1 MKTRSSSRPGGQ
13 KPAGKPLKKSIANK
27 ILIALNQHKRLG
39 LVALLLVV
47 SLAVWGI
54 LRLQIETD
62 ARKFLPQNTAERR
75 ASQQIEKL
83 YGIDSEI
90 IIAYRP
96 EQKVTSA
103 QVLEAV
109 EKLRQELLS
118 LQLDD
123 AGEGA
128 VPNSPE
134 DAESD
139 LLGSLNGESD
149 ESAESDL
156 LGSLNGESDESA
168 ESDLLG
174 SLNGESDESAESD
187 LLGGDPVSGGVAVAT
202 ALIQNISTLGSE
214 SIIVATKTGELE
226 QLDAG
231 AQVLQGALTS
241 AAAEQ
246 SLREWALYDD
256 IFYNDDF
263 SYGALVVEPRLGLS
277 STEKR
282 RLYQKIIAVL
292 GAAQNGEGA
301 QNLRF
306 FLCGEAVIQSAMG
319 EYIFNDLLRSL
330 PFLGVIICAILYWY
344 FRRFSALFIILF
356 PVVFSLLT
364 TLGIMGWL
372 GIPFTFIHAS
382 MPVIIMALGSADS
395 IHTLSHFAQRKRP
408 PNGKSGKSEDK
419 RKLFDSILSIQRE
432 LQLPITLTSI
442 TTGIGFLSFS
452 TSVMLPIRSFGIFSA
467 VGIGLAWMSS
477 LFITPLL
484 LPLYRRPKKFER
496 TAQEASAQTSLA
508 GQIWKLTCA
517 LLRHPYISRFA
528 LVVFC
533 GALVSSIPFLPV
545 NNDTLA
551 YFRGSAPI
559 VQASKVVNRE
569 LGGIYSIHVS
579 IGSQESGGMSE
590 PKILNYM
597 NNLAN
602 YVQERNP
609 QAVNKTIGF
618 QDLALRI
625 NELLNPG
632 ATALPQSRQTM
643 VQYLSL
649 FSGGMDSFVS
659 PDIYQADNA
668 RLTILLKSG
677 DRKIIDKVLANIR
690 GYRSEYLP
698 TGYEQFESGYLL
710 SVDNMN
716 RLVVKEQLRS
726 IIIALIGVFLTVWLS
741 FRSLRLGLIACL
753 PTVLTLLLNLAMMS
767 WLGIDLNISTAL
779 INSLAIGVGID
790 YSIHFISTY
799 RYQMEKNGQALQAA
813 QATLNQVGKSILL
826 NAASVGLGYTTLL
839 LSEFRSLAY
848 FGTFSAMANLV
859 AAVLALLLL
868 PLLLTALKKP
878 PQTRPQKHKNYT
890 GEQTGTQ
897 TEPKEPTELPA
908 KRQKAV
914 HPNKRKRKRA
924 KIFTASSLLLLFAL
938 FFGKA
943 LPPLTAAETLE
954 NTWAVRLPR
963 QSWKNGQYRYRVWSF
978 WREDEERLAYL
989 DFSVYPKQGWR
1000 SRLVQGYAKVQNDT
1014 LLLQAKA
1021 ETIVHNEGKGF
1032 PTPFSV
1038 EQNKLRE
1045 QQSLAFSIQNGAL
1058 CLSAVAKAP
1067 QDGQCYSDYV
1077 YSWKTAIREQNAQK
1091 AMDLFALNMYL
1102 IHSQIANFGS
1112 IKMTKY
1118 RNHIQPGLVGG
1129 QMQLDYRSR
1138 LLNNSGLVFQLTG
1151 LESLRHI
1158 QMDGNL
1164 FGGLLRMEGRLFLQI
1179 PQNTGVFAVDFS
1191 PVKIRSGSPSKGA
1204 YRVQFL
1210 ESITGQAWSPV
1221 IEISVGRYGA

>member
-1 MKTRSSSRPGGQ
+1 MTR
-13 KPAGKPLKKSIANK
+13 L
-27 ILIALNQHKRLG
+27 
-39 LVALLLVV
+39 
-47 SLAVWGI
+47 
-54 LRLQIETD
+54 TD
-62 ARKFLPQNTAERR
+62 A
-75 ASQQIEKL
+75 ASM
-83 YGIDSEI
+83 
-90 IIAYRP
+90 R
-96 EQKVTSA
+96 
-103 QVLEAV
+103 
-109 EKLRQELLS
+109 
-118 LQLDD
+118 LDD
-123 AGEGA
+123 GSEEGD
-128 VPNSPE
+128 VLLNSEP
-134 DAESD
+134 DDS
-139 LLGSLNGESD
+139 
-149 ESAESDL
+149 
-156 LGSLNGESDESA
+156 
-168 ESDLLG
+168 
-174 SLNGESDESAESD
+174 
-187 LLGGDPVSGGVAVAT
+187 VAT
-202 ALIQNISTLGSE
+202 ALIQNIRTLSSE
-214 SIIVATKTGELE
+214 SIMVATESGELG
-226 QLDAG
+226 QLDVG
-231 AQVLQGALTS
+231 EQVLQGKLTS

-246 SLREWALYDD
+246 SLRDWALYDG

-263 SYGALVVEPRLGLS
+263 SYGALIIEPRLNLS
-277 STEKR
+277 SAEKR
-282 RLYQKIIAVL
+282 RLYQKIIGVL
-292 GAAQNGEGA
+292 DATAKD
-301 QNLRF
+301 LRF

-319 EYIFNDLLRSL
+319 EYILSDLLRSL

-344 FRRFSALFIILF
+344 FRRFWALFIILF

-395 IHTLSHFAQRKRP
+395 IHTLSHFAQRKRA
-408 PNGKSGKSEDK
+408 PNDKSEDK
-419 RKLFDSILSIQRE
+419 RQLFDSILSIQRE

-467 VGIGLAWMSS
+467 VGIGIAWMSS

-484 LPLYRRPKKFER
+484 LPLYRRPQKFER
-496 TAQEASAQTSLA
+496 TAQQASRKTGQTGCTA
-508 GQIWKLTCA
+508 VIWKLTCA
-517 LLRHPYISRFA
+517 LLRHPYLSRLG
-528 LVVFC
+528 LVLFC

-551 YFRGSAPI
+551 YFRSSAPI
-559 VQASKVVNRE
+559 VQASQIVNRE
-569 LGGIYSIHVS
+569 LGGIYSIHIS

-590 PKILNYM
+590 RLILNYM
-597 NNLAN
+597 DDLAA

-609 QAVNKTIGF
+609 EAVNKTIGF
-618 QDLALRI
+618 QDLALRV
-625 NELLNPG
+625 NQLLNPE
-632 ATALPQSRQTM
+632 AKELPQSRQTM

-677 DRKIIDKVLANIR
+677 NRKIIDRVISDIR
-690 GYRSEYLP
+690 SYRSQYLP
-698 TGYEQFESGYLL
+698 GGYEQFESGYLL

-716 RLVVKEQLRS
+716 QLVVKEQLRS

-799 RYQMEKNGQALQAA
+799 RHQRKGQVLQAA
-813 QATLNQVGKSILL
+813 QASLNQVGKSILL

-848 FGTFSAMANLV
+848 FGAFSAMANMV
-859 AAVLALLLL
+859 AAMLALLLL
-868 PLLLTALKKP
+868 PLLLSGLKKP
-878 PQTRPQKHKNYT
+878 PKSQAK
-890 GEQTGTQ
+890 
-897 TEPKEPTELPA
+897 PA
-908 KRQKAV
+908 AHRS
-914 HPNKRKRKRA
+914 KRA
-924 KIFTASSLLLLFAL
+924 KTFTASGLLLLSV
-938 FFGKA
+938 FFVEA
-943 LPPLTAAETLE
+943 LPPLDATTLKTMLE
-954 NTWAVRLPR
+954 NTWAVRLPK
-963 QSWKNGQYRYRVWSF
+963 QSWPNGQYRYRVWSF
-978 WREDEERLAYL
+978 WRADEERLAYL
-989 DFSVYPKQGWR
+989 DFSVYPKQELR
-1000 SRLVQGYAKVQNDT
+1000 SHLVQGYAKVESDT
-1014 LLLQAKA
+1014 LLLQAKT
-1021 ETIVHNEGKGF
+1021 ETIIRNNGKGF
-1032 PTPFSV
+1032 PTPFKI
-1038 EQNKLRE
+1038 EQNRL
-1045 QQSLAFSIQNGAL
+1045 QQEGSLAFSIQDGGATL
-1058 CLSAVAKAP
+1058 CLGATEKPKAW
-1067 QDGQCYSDYV
+1067 QCYKNYV

-1102 IHSQIANFGS
+1102 IHSQIENFGS

-1191 PVKIRSGSPSKGA
+1191 PVKIRNGSPSKGV

-1210 ESITGQAWSPV
+1210 ESITGQAWSQVTEIPV
-1221 IEISVGRYGA
+1221 GHYGA